1 MSSMKRCKDRRFQ
14 VDETVV
20 EGDDDAAIEGG
31 VDDDDDDEG
40 IDEADANWMKR
51 PS

>member
-1 MSSMKRCKDRRFQ
+1 MSSTKRCKDPRFQ

-20 EGDDDAAIEGG
+20 EGDDDAAIEEDVAV
-31 VDDDDDDEG
+31 VDDEEG
-40 IDEADANWMKR
+40 VDEADANWMKR